1 MKAATHS
8 KALAAMKWK
17 IQCMGRNN
25 SSGVTIADFSHK
37 EEQWQGLISLG
48 FVFGREVGRFF
59 YFLGGGEGG
68 SGWYRHDYRLT
79 YQNHSM

>member
-37 EEQWQGLISLG
+37 EEQWQGLISL
-48 FVFGREVGRFF
+48 VGRFF
-59 YFLGGGEGG
+59 YFLGGGGG
-68 SGWYRHDYRLT
+68 EWLVQT
-79 YQNHSM
+79 